1 MVQHHKNTQTFQI
14 TFSQSGQALDN
25 REFHSYSTAMDGL
38 LIPIGSIGRASLGS
52 IGAMGRAFIFF
63 VSIFVRVFHRPIRLR
78 LIIEHMYFVGNRSTS
93 IVLLTSSF
101 TGMVLVL
108 QGYYALVR
116 FGSEIYLGPL
126 VALSLVREL
135 GPVLAALMVTARAGS
150 AMAATIAGMRVTEQI
165 DALDVMAVDS
175 IQFLASSRFVAT
187 VLSMPLLTVF
197 FDLMGIGA
205 AHGFATQILNV
216 DSGVFLGSIRDALSM
231 RDLAIT
237 LNKSVVFGCFIA
249 WIACYEGYYAKNG
262 ALGIGRA
269 TTNAVVMTS
278 ILVLAS
284 DYVMT
289 ALLL

>member
-1 MVQHHKNTQTFQI
+1 
-14 TFSQSGQALDN
+14 
-25 REFHSYSTAMDGL
+25 MDVL
-38 LIPIGSIGRASLGS
+38 LAPIAATGRASLHSVGE
-52 IGAMGRAFIFF
+52 AGRAFMFF
-63 VSIFVRVFHRPIRLR
+63 LAMVARVFRWPVRWG
-78 LIIEHMYFVGNRSTS
+78 LICGHIYFIGNRSVI

-116 FGSEIYLGPL
+116 FGSEVYLGPL

-165 DALDVMAVDS
+165 DAMEVMAVDS
-175 IQFLASSRFVAT
+175 VQYLATTRFVAAII
-187 VLSMPLLTVF
+187 SMPLLTVM

-205 AHGFATQILNV
+205 AYGFAVGVLGV
-216 DSGVFLGSIRDALSM
+216 DPGVFMGSVRDALTPG
-231 RDLAIT
+231 DIVIT
-237 LNKSVVFGCFIA
+237 LNKALVFGCLLV
-249 WIACYEGYYAKNG
+249 WVSCYQGYSATNG

-269 TTNAVVMTS
+269 TTNAVVLSS
-278 ILVLAS
+278 ILILAC

-289 ALLL
+289 AVLI